1 MHDGKD
7 CRSGAVS
14 AHGPLQEGIGTGVDG
29 GGGLVQQQDLGVT
42 EDSTG
47 QAQELTLTD
56 RVVEAIIGDDGVEL
70 VLLAG
75 NEVLEANELE
85 SVPKRSVVVATLEV
99 QSGADSSREDERV
112 YSSVLV
118 TTKYNKNG
126 IEIPW
131 GISSIPRRRV

>member
-14 AHGPLQEGIGTGVDG
+14 AHGLLQEGIGTGVDG
-29 GGGLVQQQDLGVT
+29 GGGLVQQQDLGVA

-56 RVVEAIIGDDGVEL
+56 GVVEAIIGDDGVEL